1 MIKPR
6 VLYLDISTVDRR
18 LKVLHKILKLH
29 WEIYLD
35 LIPVLLRFSLVCRSV
50 PFPAGNISQSSGWL
64 VDWMIGDPLLMHMLC
79 SDSQRG
85 ITEIYCERRKREWR
99 LHKTLFLRKHWSVLT
114 VRVCCYSVSKLS
126 DSLWS
131 QGPQHTRLPC
141 PSLSPGACSNSY
153 SLAWWCRPT
162 ISPSAAPFPPAL
174 SLSQH
179 QVVKVL
185 ELQLQHQ
192 SSVLPKNIQGWFPLG
207 CTGSISSSPR
217 EAQGSSPTPQS
228 KA

>member
-64 VDWMIGDPLLMHMLC
+64 VDWVIGDPLLMHMLC

-141 PSLSPGACSNSY
+141 PSLSPGVCLNSCPLSQWCHLAAS
-153 SLAWWCRPT
+153 SLILLPSVFPSIRWSKYWSFSFS
-162 ISPSAAPFPPAL
+162 ISPQFFQRIFRVDFL
-174 SLSQH
+174 
-179 QVVKVL
+179 
-185 ELQLQHQ
+185 
-192 SSVLPKNIQGWFPLG
+192 
-207 CTGSISSSPR
+207 
-217 EAQGSSPTPQS
+217 
-228 KA
+228 